1 MTTIHATQDYR
12 LHVDVT
18 HLSTGEQHVRIA
30 SSWPG
35 AKDPQERRTLFQ
47 ATLTPNHMKD
57 LATAVLCGSY
67 DHQYTGRSND

>member
-1 MTTIHATQDYR
+1 MTTIHATYDYR
-12 LHVDVT
+12 LHVNVT
-18 HLSTGEQHVRIA
+18 HLPTGEQHLNIS

-47 ATLTPNHMKD
+47 ATLTPDCIKE

-67 DHQYTGRSND
+67 DCKYTERT